1 MAEALSGLMKGGHY
15 QQGPETWSLTRA
27 GTPDEGLL
35 CRSHSS
41 HSLKYLGS
49 KTRCRSTELGRY
61 TLTFFPSYPLTWAS
75 HWASGARSQLAS
87 QEMNLQRPQPPG
99 SRAGQMKSEN
109 ISREQNK
116 VGNGNREQSARRTN
130 HSFRTLKL
138 EKWSWMGPGE
148 GSAAPEGGIYVYLE
162 LIHIVVQQKLTQH
175 GKAIILQL
183 QI

>member
-1 MAEALSGLMKGGHY
+1 MKGCLAEAIVATVWSNWVPRHAAEARGLEDIHRPSSLPTLSPG
-15 QQGPETWSLTRA
+15 
-27 GTPDEGLL
+27 
-35 CRSHSS
+35 
-41 HSLKYLGS
+41 
-49 KTRCRSTELGRY
+49 
-61 TLTFFPSYPLTWAS
+61 PLT
-75 HWASGARSQLAS
+75 GQVELEARWRA
-87 QEMNLQRPQPPG
+87 RRWTCRGQPPG

-148 GSAAPEGGIYVYLE
+148 GSEAPEGGIYVYLE
-162 LIHIVVQQKLTQH
+162 LIRIVVQQKLTQH
-175 GKAIILQL
+175 VKAIILQL